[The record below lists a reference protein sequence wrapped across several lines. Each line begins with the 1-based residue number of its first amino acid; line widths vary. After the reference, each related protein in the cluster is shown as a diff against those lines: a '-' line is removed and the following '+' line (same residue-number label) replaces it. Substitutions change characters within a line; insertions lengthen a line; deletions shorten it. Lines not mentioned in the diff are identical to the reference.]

1 MNPSSNQIFS
11 FARFGRLFGRHTAE
25 HLPAYLMTAAVGA
38 GGMLVVLGFLT
49 YMQGSA
55 PTVTVQT
62 VLFTLFLLAGC
73 TIFTSTVFAQFGNSR
88 QASVALTLP
97 ASHLEKFLVAW
108 VYSLPVFLLAFIP
121 LFYLADAAVVYAGV
135 APGQAPELLDLV
147 AARQDMAGTLAMLTA
162 LHAAWLW
169 GGICFENKHFIK
181 TGFAVLLLLGG
192 LSMVNFQVLKRLVGA
207 ELLPTVPFTSLRF
220 LESKQFYS
228 VALPDAQGPW
238 LALVPLGLAGLLWAA
253 AYCRLTEKQL

>member
-1 MNPSSNQIFS
+1 MNPSSNQTFS

-49 YMQGSA
+49 YLQGSA
-55 PTVTVQT
+55 PSIVGQQVF
-62 VLFTLFLLAGC
+62 FTLFLLAGC
-73 TIFTSTVFAQFGNSR
+73 TIFTSTVFAQFGDKR

-108 VYSLPVFLLAFIP
+108 TYSLPVFLLAFIP

-135 APGQAPELLDLV
+135 APGQVPELLDLV

-169 GGICFENKHFIK
+169 GAIRFENKHFIR

-192 LSMVNFQVLKRLVGA
+192 LSVVNFQVLKQVVGP
-207 ELLPTVPFTSLRF
+207 ELLAAIPFTSLRF
-220 LESKQFYS
+220 TESKQLYTL
-228 VALPDAQGPW
+228 ALPDAQGHW
-238 LALVPLGLAGLLWAA
+238 SALVPLVLAGLLWVA
-253 AYCRLTEKQL
+253 AYFRLTEKQL